1 MPLLFA
7 APVLI
12 GLVLRELRWRRRLLD
27 WDVSEGIM
35 LRMERPPDGDER
47 DRQPVIAYELHGQAR
62 EQMCE
67 FNLTAPAVGEVV
79 PIVVDPETGE
89 IFAARLT
96 DRWALTAIL
105 IICLLF
111 LGFLFLLPD

>member
-1 MPLLFA
+1 
-7 APVLI
+7 
-12 GLVLRELRWRRRLLD
+12 
-27 WDVSEGIM
+27 
-35 LRMERPPDGDER
+35 
-47 DRQPVIAYELHGQAR
+47 
-62 EQMCE
+62 MCE